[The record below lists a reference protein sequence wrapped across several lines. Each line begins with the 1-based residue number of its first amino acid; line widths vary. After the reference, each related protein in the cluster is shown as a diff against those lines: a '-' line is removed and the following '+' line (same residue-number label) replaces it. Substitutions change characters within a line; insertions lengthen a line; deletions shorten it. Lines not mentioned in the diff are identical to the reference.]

1 MAGFKETKFND
12 RMDTAAK
19 ARAEM
24 LAKAKAR
31 AEAITQVMTGTLKFE
46 PARITGK
53 PADAVEEADKN
64 GVPAKLSF
72 EPVK

>member
-24 LAKAKAR
+24 LAKAKIR
-31 AEAITQVMTGTLKFE
+31 AEAAKVNFE
-46 PARITGK
+46 SKTEERKAIVVARALVSVG
-53 PADAVEEADKN
+53 N
-64 GVPAKLSF
+64 SR
-72 EPVK
+72 PVFSAR

>member
-1 MAGFKETKFND
+1 MAGFRETKFND

-31 AEAITQVMTGTLKFE
+31 AEAAKINFE
-46 PARITGK
+46 AKTEERKAIAEAREQRAAKRAEEKRI
-53 PADAVEEADKN
+53 AAV
-64 GVPAKLSF
+64 
-72 EPVK
+72 

>member
-31 AEAITQVMTGTLKFE
+31 AEAAKINFE
-46 PARITGK
+46 SKTEERKAIAEAREQRAAK
-53 PADAVEEADKN
+53 RAEEKRLAAIEAEKRR
-64 GVPAKLSF
+64 
-72 EPVK
+72 